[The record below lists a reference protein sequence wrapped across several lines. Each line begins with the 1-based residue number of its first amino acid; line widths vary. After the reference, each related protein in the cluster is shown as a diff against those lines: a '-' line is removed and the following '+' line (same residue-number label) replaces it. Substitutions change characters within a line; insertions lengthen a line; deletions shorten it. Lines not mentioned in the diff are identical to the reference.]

1 MAVTIRLRAP
11 AMVLATIPATKAA
24 AMVLAMTAAMVL
36 AMTAATGRTMGRRIP
51 PRMIMTTV
59 LLEPVRRMG
68 ADGLSSGGADAYD
81 GASGSTSGAY

>member
-11 AMVLATIPATKAA
+11 AIVLATIPVTKAA
-24 AMVLAMTAAMVL
+24 AMAL

-68 ADGLSSGGADAYD
+68 PTAYR
-81 GASGSTSGAY
+81 AVERMHTMAPRARRVVHINPK